1 MKLLGLG
8 TQKLVSKEKS
18 LSFCISSFSAAV
30 VNTMTKSDLW
40 KKGFILVYGSGSPG
54 SIMMRKHAASSR
66 QRN

>member
-1 MKLLGLG
+1 MKLLGLS

-18 LSFCISSFSAAV
+18 LSFCISFFSAAV

-40 KKGFILVYGSGSPG
+40 KKGFILVYDSGSPG
-54 SIMMRKHAASSR
+54 SIIMRKHAASSR